1 MKLAVFGGTG
11 QTGKPLLEQALA
23 AGHEVK
29 ALVRDPGKL
38 PLSLSAHERL
48 EVIQGDALDAA
59 AVARTVEGT
68 EAVLSVLGQTKG
80 SPPDLVTRAT
90 ENIIA
95 AMKAHGVKRVLTL
108 TGAGVPDPKDKPK
121 VVDRVFTFL
130 LKRIS
135 GAVLEDGKQHAA
147 RLRESGLEWTVVRG
161 PRLTNGPHT
170 GRYRVG
176 FVGKD
181 SGVQVPRADVADF
194 MLKEVQNPR
203 FVRQAPVVTS

>member
-1 MKLAVFGGTG
+1 
-11 QTGKPLLEQALA
+11 LLEQAVA

-48 EVIQGDALDAA
+48 ELIRGDALDPA
-59 AVARTVEGT
+59 AVARTVAGVD
-68 EAVLSVLGQTKG
+68 AVLSVLGQTKG

-90 ENIIA
+90 ENILA
-95 AMKAHGVKRVLTL
+95 AMKAHGVRRIVTL
-108 TGAGVPDPKDKPK
+108 TGAGVPDPRDQPK
-121 VVDRVFTFL
+121 LIDRIFTFF

-135 GAVLEDGKQHAA
+135 GAVLEDGKAHAA
-147 RLRESGLEWTVVRG
+147 RLGASGLAWTVVRA

-181 SGVQVPRADVADF
+181 SGVQVSRADVADF
-194 MLKEVQNPR
+194 MLKEVQSSR
-203 FVRQAPVVTS
+203 YVQQMPVVTS

>member
-1 MKLAVFGGTG
+1 MKLAVLGGTG
-11 QTGKPLLEQALA
+11 QTGRPLLEQAVA

-48 EVIQGDALDAA
+48 EVIQGDALDPL

-68 EAVLSVLGQTKG
+68 DAVLSVLGQTKG

-95 AMKAHGVKRVLTL
+95 AMKAHGVERVLTL

-147 RLRESGLEWTVVRG
+147 RLKASGLEWTVVRG

-181 SGVQVPRADVADF
+181 SGVQISRADVADF
-194 MLKEVQNPR
+194 MLKELQNPR
-203 FVRQAPVVTS
+203 FVHQMPVVTS